1 MMQQHSVVPAVRAL
15 EKQTSSALL
24 VGSTSFF
31 STTAKAIRSNKTV
44 LTNPVEK
51 LTS

>member
-1 MMQQHSVVPAVRAL
+1 MMQEHSVVPAGRAL

-31 STTAKAIRSNKTV
+31 STTAKAIGATKQSLQT
-44 LTNPVEK
+44 L
-51 LTS
+51 